1 VNKLPATIGKQKAIT
16 NQVIAQL
23 KRIGAGVLELRLSI
37 LIIAFAIASLIV
49 FSWHSYPKIT
59 YNGGLQGR
67 YQLIAL
73 AAPDSTY
80 FAGDLLPVNDMDV
93 RQRLDRELT
102 KQVIYGSGT
111 AMHLKRF
118 KFYFRKVKPILKQFG
133 VPTDFMYVGAVE
145 SGFQPLVSPKG
156 AAGFWQI
163 VDVSGRNF
171 GLEIN
176 NEVDERFHLELS
188 TIAACRLFIAMKRE
202 FGTWTHALAAYN
214 MGNGALSR
222 SMASQG
228 TNNFF
233 DLRLNS
239 ETAKYL
245 YKVVALKEVMERPT
259 QYGIALNKGVNYGE
273 EPVKYITIKQSI
285 PSLETWAQTQKVPL
299 RVIRAFNPWLR
310 GSRLTVK
317 AGKTYKIA
325 LPLKVRNY
333 NIIQPTADLLAI
345 ELDSV
350 ETNDSLKI
358 NKDERP
364 RVLEEDVPVAS
375 AVAKE
380 KTDAEPKTISES
392 SEVVPVQRT
401 KAIKHT
407 VQQGDNLS
415 VLAKRYDVPVAE
427 ILKANKKMKRKAI
440 LKLNQEIVIPPQTKH

>member
-1 VNKLPATIGKQKAIT
+1 MTNKVNAFLKLIGFGIIQ
-16 NQVIAQL
+16 
-23 KRIGAGVLELRLSI
+23 LRLPI
-37 LIIAFAIASLIV
+37 AIVIICIGCLVAI
-49 FSWHSYPKIT
+49 SWHPYPKIT

-73 AAPDSTY
+73 AAPDSTF

-118 KFYFRKVKPILKQFG
+118 RFYFRKVKPILKQFG

-145 SGFQPLVSPKG
+145 SGFQPVVSSKG

-163 VDVSGRNF
+163 VDVSGSNF

-176 NEVDERFHLELS
+176 NEVDERIHLELS
-188 TIAACRLFIAMKRE
+188 TIAACRLFIAMKKE

-245 YKVVALKEVMERPT
+245 YKVVALKEVMERPA
-259 QYGIALNKGVNYGE
+259 QYGIALNKGMNYGE
-273 EPVKYITIKQSI
+273 EPVKYLTIKQSI
-285 PSLETWAQTQKVPL
+285 PSLESWAQTQKVPL
-299 RVIRAFNPWLR
+299 RVLRAFNPWLR

-317 AGKTYKIA
+317 AGKNYKIA
-325 LPLKVRNY
+325 LPLKVRTY
-333 NIIQPTADLLAI
+333 NITLQTPDLLAI
-345 ELDSV
+345 ELDSGDA
-350 ETNDSLKI
+350 NDSLKI

-364 RVLEEDVPVAS
+364 RVLEEDVAIAATNS
-375 AVAKE
+375 NE
-380 KTDAEPKTISES
+380 KAEGEPKAALELS
-392 SEVVPVQRT
+392 VPTPALRT
-401 KAIKHT
+401 KAINHIVVK
-407 VQQGDNLS
+407 GDNLS
-415 VLAKRYDVPVAE
+415 VLAKHYDIPVAE
-427 ILKANKKMKRKAI
+427 ILKANKKLKRKAI
-440 LKLNQEIVIPPQTKH
+440 LKLDAEIVIPPQTKH